1 MSDIEPKQ
9 SAQDIIAEM
18 MLAERY
24 EKLKKESAAKANF
37 EMKKAQRD
45 KTDAALAAKDERNYA
60 NCDHLQGN
68 HKRGEIPQRKVSALN
83 HHTFHN
89 KVARYHCTKCGFKWF
104 KQDTKKHLLRNGKK
118 VPNPTKMSYADAQLH
133 TMTNSGYGQN
143 KPSKAFMRVTYKEI
157 ATD

>member
-1 MSDIEPKQ
+1 MSNEQKQ
-9 SAQDIIAEM
+9 SAQEIMAEIM
-18 MLAERY
+18 MQERA
-24 EKLKKESAAKANF
+24 EKLAKDQAAKASYAA
-37 EMKKAQRD
+37 KLATRQR
-45 KTDAALAAKDERNYA
+45 TDASLAAKEERTYA

-89 KVARYHCTKCGFKWF
+89 KVARYHCTKCGFKWY
-104 KQDTKKHLLRNGKK
+104 KQDTKKTLLRNGKK

-133 TMTNSGYGQN
+133 TLTNSGYGQN
-143 KPSKAFMRVTYKEI
+143 KPSKAFIRVSYKEI